1 MYYYEKEKES
11 KTMTDKKE
19 EASATPAVEDS
30 LDFLEGEDFSSIA
43 HPSALVSPDGAQ
55 FDLFV
60 KRIRL
65 LMEEGR
71 GECIYDVGVTL
82 GDFGL
87 TPSPDES
94 ATKSGSGGS
103 PDKDK
108 TAAGSCT
115 ETVGLATDE
124 FNAAVATLQSVA
136 ATLNAD
142 YVCLR
147 EKQIGGGGDDSRRT
161 AQYLI
166 RHRADERDFTE
177 VRCAVVGNVDA
188 GKSTLLGVLT
198 HGVLDNGRGY
208 ARQKLFRHKHEAESG
223 RTSSVGNDILGF
235 DSSGQVVNKPDHGNL
250 DWVRVCRQ
258 SSKVITFIDLAGHEK
273 YLKTTVF
280 GMTGHAPDFGM
291 LMVGANAGIVGMT
304 KEHLGLAL
312 ALSVPVFVVVTKI
325 DMCPANVL
333 QETLKLLVRILRSP
347 GCRKFPVLVKSAD
360 DVILAAT
367 KFVSERLCPIF
378 QVSNVTGEN
387 LDYLKM
393 FMNLLSSRSPNTD
406 ESPAEFQIDDTYS
419 VPGVGTVVSG
429 TNLKGTIRINDTL
442 LLGPDLLGHFH
453 PIAVKSIHRKRMP
466 VSEVRS
472 GQTASFA
479 LKKIKRSQIR
489 KGMVMVSPKLNPKS
503 CWEFEGDIMVLHH
516 PTTIATRYQAMVHC
530 GSIRQTASITKMSA
544 DCLRTGDKARV
555 KFRFVKHPE
564 YLQEGQRLVFRE
576 GRTKA
581 VGNVTL
587 VIPHNPVGLK
597 DKAAA
602 GSAGHQGH
610 SGLGGDKSQAKAAR
624 NEQRHR
630 GSANKEAAAASTAT
644 TAAPVTS

>member
-1 MYYYEKEKES
+1 MATAADTKDD
-11 KTMTDKKE
+11 TAATG
-19 EASATPAVEDS
+19 SAAENM
-30 LDFLEGEDFSSIA
+30 DFLEGEDYSSIA
-43 HPSALVSPDGAQ
+43 DPLALVSPDGAQ

-60 KRIRL
+60 KRIRS

-87 TPSPDES
+87 TPSPDV
-94 ATKSGSGGS
+94 AKKA
-103 PDKDK
+103 D
-108 TAAGSCT
+108 T
-115 ETVGLATDE
+115 ETSGHGETIVGLDGEAFE
-124 FNAAVATLQSVA
+124 AAVATLQSVA
-136 ATLNAD
+136 AALNAD
-142 YVCLR
+142 CVCLR
-147 EKQIGGGGDDSRRT
+147 EKQIEPPSAAAPTGGKRT
-161 AQYLI
+161 AQYLV
-166 RHRADERDFTE
+166 RHRADEKDFME

-198 HGVLDNGRGY
+198 HGELDNGRGY

-250 DWVRVCRQ
+250 DWVRVCKQ
-258 SSKVITFIDLAGHEK
+258 SSKVITFIDLAGHER

-347 GCRKFPVLVKSAD
+347 GCRKFPVLVKSPD

-406 ESPAEFQIDDTYS
+406 ECPAEFQIDDTYS

-442 LLGPDLLGHFH
+442 LLGPDPLGHFN

-466 VSEVRS
+466 VTEVKS

-530 GSIRQTASITKMSA
+530 GSIRQTASIIRMSA

-555 KFRFVKHPE
+555 KFKFVKHPE

-587 VIPHNPVGLK
+587 VIPHNPVGATK
-597 DKAAA
+597 GGQVGTSAADR
-602 GSAGHQGH
+602 
-610 SGLGGDKSQAKAAR
+610 GGDKAMAKAAR
-624 NEQRHR
+624 NEQRH
-630 GSANKEAAAASTAT
+630 NKAAPTPAAAAKADQPAQQAVAS
-644 TAAPVTS
+644 